1 MIFIP
6 SWPRIKSSSSSSISR
21 STLAEYCSG
30 VIRCTIA
37 CCVPSLRAGYVVGRI
52 SHFAVFKCQQCRCG
66 LCMDNLY
73 LHIASYSRNSLVWLC
88 AFWTT
93 QQKELDVSFFQALV
107 LLLFN
112 DGDTL
117 SLAEI
122 AKGTKIGMPQKAG
135 QGDRLPSMHY

>member
-1 MIFIP
+1 MSTVSVWSLHGQYICTLPVVQGIH
-6 SWPRIKSSSSSSISR
+6 SS
-21 STLAEYCSG
+21 
-30 VIRCTIA
+30 
-37 CCVPSLRAGYVVGRI
+37 GYV
-52 SHFAVFKCQQCRCG
+52 
-66 LCMDNLY
+66 
-73 LHIASYSRNSLVWLC
+73 

-135 QGDRLPSMHY
+135 QGDRLRSMHY